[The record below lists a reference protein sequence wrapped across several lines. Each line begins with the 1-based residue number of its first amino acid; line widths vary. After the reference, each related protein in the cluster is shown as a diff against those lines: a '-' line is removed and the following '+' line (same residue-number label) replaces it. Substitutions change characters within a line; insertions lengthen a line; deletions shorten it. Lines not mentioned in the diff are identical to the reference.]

1 MKYIRILLFCSITNL
16 VSAQGLYDK
25 NTVQTV
31 EVFFAQA
38 NWDAL
43 LDNLAQTT
51 EDFLLADSVRINGI
65 VFDSVGVKYKGN
77 SSYNPNNNKNPLH
90 INLDWVNS
98 NQDYQGY
105 TSLKLQNLYSDP
117 SMIREVLSYAILE
130 NYMDCPKSNFA
141 NVYINGTLRGLY
153 SSAESIDD
161 RFNTDHYYDHHG
173 SFFKC
178 NPIGGAGPF
187 GGTSPDLKF
196 LGMDSSLY
204 ANGYELKSTY
214 GWNNLVDLINT
225 LNNNFS
231 FIEDKLDL
239 DRAIWMLAF
248 NNVLVNLDS
257 YNGSFRQNYYL
268 YKDINNRFVPTV
280 WDLNMSFN
288 AFPGGTGSG
297 SGGPTLDPMS
307 NSNSN
312 NHPLIKKI
320 LSDPMY
326 NRMYMAHVR
335 TMLQEMF
342 ASNWYLTQANALRNT
357 IDASVQADPFKFYT
371 YTQYQNSLTTAVTG
385 GGGPGG
391 GNSIPGI
398 QTLMNGRV
406 AYFSTNQN
414 YTLLAPTI
422 TSYAASNPTPA
433 FNETFY
439 ITTAVTNETA
449 VYLGYRTA
457 QELRFTR
464 IPMFDDG
471 AHGDGAAGDHTYGA
485 SVTANGPIFEYYIY
499 ADNSNAGLFSPQRAE
514 HEFHTLDLNIPAP
527 SVGQVQINEAMSDND
542 LTHDDPYGESN
553 DWVELHNTTSAALDL
568 SGLYLSDDVA
578 LPFKWMIPLN
588 SVILPND
595 YLIIWADNDTLQTT
609 GLHANFKLG
618 ATGDYLRLSNGLTIL
633 DQITL
638 PALLTDESY
647 ARCPETGVVFD
658 YAVPTFDAMNNC
670 FAGTES
676 ISFEPILY
684 PNPTHETVNLK
695 LTQQAQIEV
704 LDMNGREV
712 FTEPNA
718 NGLVHLSTSQWA
730 NGLYLVVIRFNQGET
745 HSLKLIKQ

>member
-1 MKYIRILLFCSITNL
+1 MKYLSLILLCSLTYL
-16 VSAQGLYDK
+16 FSAQDLYDK

-51 EDFLLADSVRINGI
+51 EDYLLADSVRINGI

-161 RFNTDHYYDHHG
+161 RFNTNHYYDQEG

-187 GGTSPDLKF
+187 GGTSPDLKY
-196 LGMDSSLY
+196 LGTDSSLY

-214 GWNNLVDLINT
+214 GWTNLIDMINT

-231 FIEDKLDL
+231 TIEDKLDV

-257 YNGSFRQNYYL
+257 YSGSFRQNYYL
-268 YKDINNRFVPTV
+268 YKDLNNRFIPTV

-288 AFPGGTGSG
+288 AFPGGTGSS

-320 LSDPMY
+320 LADPMY

-406 AYFSTNQN
+406 TYFSTNQN
-414 YTLLAPTI
+414 YTLVAPTI
-422 TSYAASNPTPA
+422 TSYGASNPTPA
-433 FNETFY
+433 FNETFF
-439 ITTAVTNETA
+439 ITSAVTNETA
-449 VYLGYRTA
+449 VYLGYRTSH
-457 QELRFTR
+457 ELRFTR

-471 AHGDGAAGDHTYGA
+471 GHGDGGAGDHTYGA

-499 ADNSNAGLFSPQRAE
+499 ADNANAGLFSPQRAE
-514 HEFHTLDLNIPAP
+514 HEFHSLDLNIPAP
-527 SVGQVQINEAMSDND
+527 TVGQVQINEAMSDND

-553 DWVELHNTTSAALDL
+553 DWVELHNTTSDALDL
-568 SGLYLSDDVA
+568 SGLYLSDDA
-578 LPFKWMIPLN
+578 TLPLKWVIPSN
-588 SVILPND
+588 TVILPND
-595 YLIIWADNDTLQTT
+595 YLIIWIDNDTLQTT
-609 GLHANFKLG
+609 GLHTNFKLG
-618 ATGDYLRLSNGLTIL
+618 ASGDYVRLSNGITIL
-633 DQITL
+633 DQVTL

-647 ARCPETGVVFD
+647 ARCPESGVVFD
-658 YAVPTFDAMNNC
+658 YAAPTFDAMNNC
-670 FAGTES
+670 FAGTEP

-684 PNPTHETVNLK
+684 PNPASDMVNLK
-695 LTQQAQIEV
+695 LTQQAHIEV
-704 LDMNGREV
+704 MDMNGREV
-712 FTEPNA
+712 FNEGNA
-718 NGLVHLSTSQWA
+718 LGLIQLTTSAWT
-730 NGLYLVVIRFNQGET
+730 NGLYIVVIRDNQGET
-745 HSLKLIKQ
+745 HCLKLIKQ

>member
-1 MKYIRILLFCSITNL
+1 MKYVNLILVCVLTHLF
-16 VSAQGLYDK
+16 VAQNLYDK

-31 EVFFAQA
+31 ELFFAQA

-51 EDFLLADSVRINGI
+51 EDYLLADSVRINGI
-65 VFDSVGVKYKGN
+65 LFDSVGVKYKGN

-90 INLDWVNS
+90 INLDWVHS

-161 RFNTDHYYDHHG
+161 RFNTDHYFDHNG

-204 ANGYELKSTY
+204 ANGYELKSSY

-225 LNNNFS
+225 LNNNFTS
-231 FIEDKLDL
+231 IEDKLDL

-257 YNGSFRQNYYL
+257 YNGAFRQNYYL

-320 LSDPMY
+320 LAEPMY

-335 TMLQEMF
+335 TMVQEMF
-342 ASNWYLTQANALRNT
+342 TSNWYITQANALRNT

-391 GNSIPGI
+391 GNAIPGI

-406 AYFSTNQN
+406 TYFSTNPN
-414 YTLLAPTI
+414 YTLIAPTI
-422 TSYAASNPTPA
+422 NSYGASNPTPS
-433 FNETFY
+433 FNETFF
-439 ITTAVTNETA
+439 ITSAVSNETA
-449 VYLGYRTA
+449 VYLGYRTSH
-457 QELRFTR
+457 ELRFTR

-471 AHGDGAAGDHTYGA
+471 GHGDGAAGDHTYGV

-499 ADNSNAGLFSPQRAE
+499 ADNANAGLFSPQRAE
-514 HEFHTLDLNIPAP
+514 HEFHSLDLNIPAP
-527 SVGQVQINEAMSDND
+527 TVGQVQINEAMSDNS

-553 DWVELHNTTSAALDL
+553 DWVELHNTTAGALDI
-568 SGLYLSDDVA
+568 SGLYLSDDAA
-578 LPFKWMIPLN
+578 LPLKWEIPSN
-588 SVILPND
+588 TIIFPND
-595 YLIIWADNDTLQTT
+595 YLIIWTDNDTLQTT
-609 GLHANFKLG
+609 GLHANFKLS
-618 ATGDYLRLSNGLTIL
+618 ATGDYFSISNGASVL
-633 DQITL
+633 DQVTI
-638 PALLTDESY
+638 PSLLTDQSY

-658 YAVPTFDAMNNC
+658 YAVPTFHAINDC
-670 FAGTES
+670 SAGVES
-676 ISFEPILY
+676 LALEPILY
-684 PNPTHETVNLK
+684 PNPANEFVNLNVPK
-695 LTQQAQIEV
+695 QAHIEV
-704 LDMNGREV
+704 VDMNGRLV
-712 FTEPNA
+712 YSAKNVTGFLQLATSTWTE
-718 NGLVHLSTSQWA
+718 
-730 NGLYLVVIRFNQGET
+730 GLYLVVVRFNQGET
-745 HSLKLIKQ
+745 KAIKLIKL